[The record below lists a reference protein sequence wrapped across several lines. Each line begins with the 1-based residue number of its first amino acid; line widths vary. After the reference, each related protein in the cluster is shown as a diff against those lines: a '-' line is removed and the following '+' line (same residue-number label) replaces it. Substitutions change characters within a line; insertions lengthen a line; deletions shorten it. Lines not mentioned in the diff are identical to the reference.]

1 MNSHATSALRPT
13 SDVRQRAAVKS
24 SGQSRVQKAG
34 PGAGSKSR
42 VHVKIAV
49 RPRKSVLD
57 RCQSAWYCPAKQQS
71 RQQGEG
77 TMSGM
82 ERATQRLKW
91 VQRVALALLVV
102 AGVVNYIDRATL
114 AVANPLIREELGLSI
129 ADMGYLLSA
138 FLWAYAFAQLPTGA
152 MVDRLGPRA
161 LLTMG
166 LSLWSLAQLLG
177 GLVQNFGQ
185 FFGARVLLGVGEAPQ
200 FPTGARV
207 VRDWFNQRDRGLATG
222 VFNCASSLGTAIAVP
237 LLTYLMLSFGWR
249 TMFVIM
255 GIAGLIVAASW
266 FALYRNP
273 GEVALTASENAYRTQ
288 GDPPGQRTK
297 VTFGEWKLLFRFK
310 TTWGM
315 IFGYFGCIYLTWIYT
330 AWLPG
335 YLEIE
340 RHMSVKYTGWAAA
353 VPFACGVVGGVLGG
367 YIAAIALLGT
377 AVCTVAAAYVSSN
390 ALAIAFISVS
400 LFLVYV
406 TSTCAWALSSVAVP
420 TNCTA
425 SIGAVQNFGGYLGG
439 ALAPTVTGLIVQ
451 NTGSFVPALVVGALI
466 GVASAACYLFIVDQP
481 ITETEMDAL
490 SYPRGA
496 PAGAQRPG

>member
-1 MNSHATSALRPT
+1 MSGPQLATPELATS
-13 SDVRQRAAVKS
+13 
-24 SGQSRVQKAG
+24 
-34 PGAGSKSR
+34 
-42 VHVKIAV
+42 
-49 RPRKSVLD
+49 
-57 RCQSAWYCPAKQQS
+57 
-71 RQQGEG
+71 
-77 TMSGM
+77 
-82 ERATQRLKW
+82 RLKTI
-91 VQRVALALLVV
+91 QRVALALLVV

-152 MVDRLGPRA
+152 MVDRLGPRI

-166 LSLWSLAQLLG
+166 LTLWSLAQLLG
-177 GLVQNFGQ
+177 GLVRNFGE
-185 FFGARVLLGVGEAPQ
+185 FFGARVLLGLGEAPQ

-249 TMFVIM
+249 GMFVIM
-255 GIAGLIVAASW
+255 GVSGLVVAALW
-266 FALYRNP
+266 CVIYRNP
-273 GEVALTASENAYRTQ
+273 GEVALTAQENTYRTQ

-297 VTFGEWKLLFRFK
+297 VTFAEWKLLFRFR

-353 VPFACGVVGGVLGG
+353 VPFACGVVGGVVGG
-367 YIAAIALLGT
+367 YIADILVRKGVEPLRSRRYPAALALLGT
-377 AVCTVAAAYVSSN
+377 AACTVAAAYVSSN
-390 ALAIAFISVS
+390 TLAIAFISVS
-400 LFLVYV
+400 LFLLYV

-451 NTGSFVPALVVGALI
+451 HTGSFVPALVVGALI
-466 GVASAACYLFIVDQP
+466 GVISAGSYLFIVDQP
-481 ITETEMDAL
+481 LTAADMDAI
-490 SYPRGA
+490 A
-496 PAGAQRPG
+496 PAGSLPVSSK

>member
-1 MNSHATSALRPT
+1 MSEKEQATP
-13 SDVRQRAAVKS
+13 
-24 SGQSRVQKAG
+24 
-34 PGAGSKSR
+34 
-42 VHVKIAV
+42 
-49 RPRKSVLD
+49 
-57 RCQSAWYCPAKQQS
+57 
-71 RQQGEG
+71 
-77 TMSGM
+77 
-82 ERATQRLKW
+82 RLKTI
-91 VQRVALALLVV
+91 QHAALAMLVV
-102 AGVVNYIDRATL
+102 AGAVNYIDRATL
-114 AVANPLIREELGLSI
+114 AVANPLIRQDLGLSI

-152 MVDRLGPRA
+152 MVDRLGPRI
-161 LLTMG
+161 LLTLG
-166 LSLWSLAQLLG
+166 LSLWSFAQLLG

-185 FFGARVLLGVGEAPQ
+185 FFSARVLLGIGEAPQ

-222 VFNCASSLGTAIAVP
+222 IFNCASSLGTAIAVP
-237 LLTYLMLSFGWR
+237 LLTFLMLTFGWR
-249 TMFVIM
+249 VMFMTM
-255 GIAGLIVAASW
+255 GIAGLLVAAVW
-266 FALYRNP
+266 FLVYRNP
-273 GEVALTASENAYRTQ
+273 GEVALTAQENTYRVE

-297 VTFGEWKLLFRFK
+297 VTFREWKLLFRFR

-315 IFGYFGCIYLTWIYT
+315 VFGYFGCIYLTWIYT

-367 YIAAIALLGT
+367 YIADILLRRGTAPLKSRRYPAAIALLGT
-377 AVCTVAAAYVSSN
+377 AACTVAAAYVSSN

-451 NTGSFVPALVVGALI
+451 KTGSFVPALVVGALI
-466 GVASAACYLFIVDQP
+466 GVISAASYLFVVDQP
-481 ITETEMDAL
+481 ITASDLEAMSDPDADAL
-490 SYPRGA
+490 RVGA
-496 PAGAQRPG
+496 STTKSP

>member
-1 MNSHATSALRPT
+1 MSGVEQATS
-13 SDVRQRAAVKS
+13 
-24 SGQSRVQKAG
+24 
-34 PGAGSKSR
+34 
-42 VHVKIAV
+42 
-49 RPRKSVLD
+49 
-57 RCQSAWYCPAKQQS
+57 
-71 RQQGEG
+71 
-77 TMSGM
+77 
-82 ERATQRLKW
+82 RLKW
-91 VQRVALALLVV
+91 IQCAALAMLVV

-152 MVDRLGPRA
+152 MVDRLGPRI
-161 LLTMG
+161 LLTLG
-166 LSLWSLAQLLG
+166 LSLWSFAQLLG
-177 GLVQNFGQ
+177 GLVRGFGQ
-185 FFGARVLLGVGEAPQ
+185 FFGARVLLGIGEAPQ

-237 LLTYLMLSFGWR
+237 LLTFLMLAWGWR

-255 GIAGLIVAASW
+255 GVAGLVVAALW
-266 FALYRNP
+266 YIVYRNP
-273 GEVALTASENAYRTQ
+273 NEVALTPQENVYRTQ

-297 VTFGEWKLLFRFK
+297 VTFREWKLLFRFR

-315 IFGYFGCIYLTWIYT
+315 VFGYFGCIYLTWIYT

-353 VPFACGVVGGVLGG
+353 IPFACGVVGGVLGG
-367 YIAAIALLGT
+367 YIADILVRRGVEPLRSRRYPAAIALLGT
-377 AVCTVAAAYVSSN
+377 AACTVAAAYVSSN
-390 ALAIAFISVS
+390 ALAIAFISMS

-451 NTGSFVPALVVGALI
+451 RTGSFVPALVVGALI
-466 GVASAACYLFIVDQP
+466 GVVSAASYLLIVDQP
-481 ITETEMDAL
+481 ITAL
-490 SYPRGA
+490 DLDVMSGPGTDPLRVGA
-496 PAGAQRPG
+496 PSAKSS

>member
-1 MNSHATSALRPT
+1 MSATELATPR
-13 SDVRQRAAVKS
+13 VKW
-24 SGQSRVQKAG
+24 
-34 PGAGSKSR
+34 
-42 VHVKIAV
+42 I
-49 RPRKSVLD
+49 
-57 RCQSAWYCPAKQQS
+57 
-71 RQQGEG
+71 
-77 TMSGM
+77 
-82 ERATQRLKW
+82 
-91 VQRVALALLVV
+91 QRVALALLVV

-114 AVANPLIREELGLSI
+114 AVANPLIREDLGLSI

-138 FLWAYAFAQLPTGA
+138 FLWAYAFSQLPTGA
-152 MVDRLGPRA
+152 MVDRLGPRI
-161 LLTMG
+161 LLTLG

-237 LLTYLMLSFGWR
+237 LLTMLMLTFGWR
-249 TMFVIM
+249 AMFVIM
-255 GIAGLIVAASW
+255 GVAGLVVAAAW
-266 FALYRNP
+266 CVLYRNP
-273 GEVALTASENAYRTQ
+273 SEVGLTAGENAYRTQ
-288 GDPPGQRTK
+288 GDPPGTRTK
-297 VTFGEWKLLFRFK
+297 VSFREWKLLFRFR

-315 IFGYFGCIYLTWIYT
+315 IAGYFGCIYLTWIYT

-353 VPFACGVVGGVLGG
+353 VPFACGVIGGVLGG
-367 YIAAIALLGT
+367 YVADMLVRRGVEPLKSRRYPAAISLLGT
-377 AVCTVAAAYVSSN
+377 AACTVAAAYVESN
-390 ALAIAFISVS
+390 ALAIAFISIS

-451 NTGSFVPALVVGALI
+451 HTGSFVPALVVGALI
-466 GVASAACYLFIVDQP
+466 GVISAGSYLFVVDQP
-481 ITETEMDAL
+481 ITAADLDAET
-490 SYPRGA
+490 
-496 PAGAQRPG
+496 GAQFGSVQGGRAGEA

>member
-1 MNSHATSALRPT
+1 MI
-13 SDVRQRAAVKS
+13 QR
-24 SGQSRVQKAG
+24 
-34 PGAGSKSR
+34 
-42 VHVKIAV
+42 
-49 RPRKSVLD
+49 
-57 RCQSAWYCPAKQQS
+57 
-71 RQQGEG
+71 
-77 TMSGM
+77 T
-82 ERATQRLKW
+82 
-91 VQRVALALLVV
+91 ALAMLVV
-102 AGVVNYIDRATL
+102 AGVVNYVDRATL

-152 MVDRLGPRA
+152 MVDRLGPRI
-161 LLTMG
+161 LLTLG
-166 LSLWSLAQLLG
+166 LSLWSFAQLLG

-185 FFGARVLLGVGEAPQ
+185 FFSARVLLGIGEAPQ

-207 VRDWFNQRDRGLATG
+207 ARDWFNQRDRGLATG
-222 VFNCASSLGTAIAVP
+222 IFNCASSLGTAIAVP
-237 LLTYLMLSFGWR
+237 LLTFLMLTFGWR
-249 TMFVIM
+249 VMFVIM
-255 GIAGLIVAASW
+255 GIAGLIVAAIW
-266 FALYRNP
+266 FLVYRNP
-273 GEVALTASENAYRTQ
+273 EEVALTAQENAYRVE

-297 VTFGEWKLLFRFK
+297 VSFREWKLLFRFR

-315 IFGYFGCIYLTWIYT
+315 VFGYFGCIYLTWIYT

-367 YIAAIALLGT
+367 YIADVLLRRGVTPLKSRRYPAAIALLGT
-377 AVCTVAAAYVSSN
+377 AACTVAAAYVSSN
-390 ALAIAFISVS
+390 ALAIAFISIS

-451 NTGSFVPALVVGALI
+451 KTGSFVPALVVGALI
-466 GVASAACYLFIVDQP
+466 GVVSAASYLFIVDQP
-481 ITETEMDAL
+481 ITAADLEAMSDPDTDAL
-490 SYPRGA
+490 RVGVSSTTKSR
-496 PAGAQRPG
+496 